1 MMGLRYS
8 ISELEWPTSVSSDE
22 IEEWIDEISAL
33 PRHLR
38 NAVGDLGEKQLDT
51 CYRPGGWTLRQ
62 VVHHVADSHMN
73 SYIRFKHALTDESPE
88 IHPYF
93 EERWAELPEAKSGD
107 IEMSLGLVEAI
118 HRRWVVVLRGVSFPV
133 KDTVLK

>member
-1 MMGLRYS
+1 M
-8 ISELEWPTSVSSDE
+8 
-22 IEEWIDEISAL
+22 
-33 PRHLR
+33 
-38 NAVGDLGEKQLDT
+38 DT

-73 SYIRFKHALTDESPE
+73 SYIRFKHALTEESRE
-88 IHPYF
+88 IRPYF

-118 HRRWVVVLRGVSFPV
+118 HWRWVVVLRCKLP
-133 KDTVLK
+133 

>member
-1 MMGLRYS
+1 MGLRNFVA
-8 ISELEWPTSVSSDE
+8 ELEWPTSVSSDE

-33 PRHLR
+33 SRHLR
-38 NAVGDLGEKQLDT
+38 RAVGDLGEEQLDT

-118 HRRWVVVLRGVSFPV
+118 HRRWVVVLRGVSFP
-133 KDTVLK
+133 

>member
-1 MMGLRYS
+1 MTGLPSS
-8 ISELEWPTSVSSDE
+8 IGELEWSTSVSSDG

-38 NAVGDLGEKQLDT
+38 SAVGGLDEQQLDT

-73 SYIRFKHALTDESPE
+73 SYIRFKHALSDESPE

-118 HRRWVVVLRGVSFPV
+118 HWRWVVVLRCKLP
-133 KDTVLK
+133 